1 MTHRPQETCYT
12 GLVGEGTPEKGVKM
26 TEKRLVFVT
35 VETDDD
41 DTPEVVPFAARL
53 TADFAAHYPPPAE
66 EAA

>member
-1 MTHRPQETCYT
+1 
-12 GLVGEGTPEKGVKM
+12 M

-35 VETDDD
+35 VETDED